1 MYNHGLR
8 VLLFSFFS
16 YILNSVYFILSAT
29 EMMGAGFLIV
39 PLMILVVGGLFT
51 MISSTSKLCLC
62 VCRRN
67 QLFGRLMV
75 LEPGNRSKD

>member
-8 VLLFSFFS
+8 VLLFSFL

-29 EMMGAGFLIV
+29 EMMGAGFLFV
-39 PLMILVVGGLFT
+39 PLMILVVGGLFA